1 MIGRPL
7 SHTQQ
12 SLGLGAVIQK
22 GAIASGRC
30 VKMGLGMVPSLD
42 RVLRLGPQG
51 CFSILAACFIIAK
64 GPARRRG

>member
-30 VKMGLGMVPSLD
+30 VKMGLGMASSKQGAALRAVMVSKAP
-42 RVLRLGPQG
+42 LRLV
-51 CFSILAACFIIAK
+51 SL
-64 GPARRRG
+64 